1 MALQKTLCQLHILL
15 SMLHFLLFIVH
26 LPILSGKKTTIRS
39 FFPTFALLTY
49 WDTMKTYLRKV
60 FLILLGWCCMI
71 QVVAQT
77 GKFYSTNNELSSS
90 LINQIFQDKK
100 GFIWIATEYGLNR
113 FDGLRF
119 LNYKHV
125 SGDSTSIKNNYVR
138 TLFEDSRQNLLVGCI
153 DGLMKYDSE
162 TDAFEEI
169 PMMRTGKRV
178 YPHIT
183 QMQKL
188 SNGEIWIATTGQG
201 VFRLDEERQQAFSID
216 VLMRQAVNYNFQSNL
231 YEDSRHNIWIGTEGH
246 GLVCYQ
252 PATQKVRVFRS
263 PEINDNYV
271 SAIAEDSYGNLFI
284 GTQKQGLSR
293 YDYERD
299 RFIPVPYD
307 GEGELSVYCL
317 TLLDGRLLIG
327 TDGQGLKTYNQ
338 SAGKIEDYSINSAP
352 LDFSEGKIHA
362 ILEDRDKNLW
372 LGLFQKGIALIPRQ
386 ENPFEYYGN
395 KSIYYNPIGQGCVM
409 SIIQD
414 SNNHLWVSAD
424 NEGVFQLDAG
434 GQRLRHYRPGSSPRS
449 VANTIMC
456 MYEDT
461 NGDFW
466 LGSYT
471 RGLAKL
477 NRRTGECEYP
487 LTIDNEK
494 IYSITEDRHKN
505 LYIATSGS
513 GFYRY
518 NLLTKELKHYESSK
532 DETGDLT
539 RNELANDWLNYIFC
553 DSEGLIW
560 IGHYRGI
567 SCFNPVNES
576 FVNYRNVNAMIVD
589 RVGYVLQE
597 DHAGNIWAGTNDGLY
612 RFNKQ
617 TEELKCFNVSDG
629 LPNNVICGLCEDEEH
644 NLWISTYMGICKY
657 NASDNRFIN
666 FYAGD
671 GLQGNDF
678 THGAFYKDRAGKI
691 YFGGINGITGFLPSS
706 IGSVHKDMKVWIT
719 DFSIFNQPVRKNTRS
734 GKHTVIYTSV
744 LDANVF
750 QLAHYDNTFSIMF
763 STLQYNTPEQISYQ
777 YKIEELSN
785 QWLSTEPGVNRVTYN
800 NLPPGKYTFHV
811 RALSHGNFSDV
822 RTVKILITPPW
833 YEMWWAYCI
842 YAFLFGLLVVGVVN
856 YILSRMRHRREI
868 MKREHAEQLN
878 EAKLQFFINISHE
891 IRTPMTLII
900 NPLEKLLAEKKGGEL
915 QKTYLMI
922 YRNAQR
928 ILRLI
933 NQLMDIRKLDKGQ
946 MFMKFRETD
955 MVGFIDDVMLTFDY
969 LARKKKIRFTFE
981 HEMPMLKVW
990 IDLNNFDK
998 ILMNIFSNAFK
1009 YTPEE
1014 GEIAVKLSTG
1024 RDSTRRDPLKD
1035 YFEIT
1040 VTDTGIGLDRDKME
1054 RIFERFYQIDND
1066 VTKSNFG
1073 TGIGLH
1079 LSHSLVELHHGIIL
1093 AENREDAPGSC
1104 FTIRIPLG
1112 SAHLRTDE
1120 LEDVDALSN
1129 APSAIVV
1136 KPEKPVFEEV
1146 MEEEEDAEDKK
1157 AVKAKNRLRILI
1169 VEDEEEILS
1178 YLKEELEAEYR
1189 ILTSKNGKE
1198 AFDRVLADAPD
1209 LVISDV
1215 MMPEMDGLTLCRKM
1229 KQNTNVNH
1237 VPVILLTAKSK
1248 PEDTM
1253 EGMATGTDAYMVK
1266 PFNTELLK
1274 STIANLIANRRLLK
1288 SKFSGAQQ
1296 QEDKVQK
1303 LSMKSADEILM
1314 GKIMKVVN
1322 ENLSNPELNAEML
1335 AVNVGLSRVHVHRKL
1350 KELTNLSAR
1359 DFIKNIRLQQA
1370 AALLKEKKLTVSE
1383 VAYATGYTNLSHFS
1397 SSFKEAYGISPKE
1410 YMQARGGES
1419 Q

>member
-1 MALQKTLCQLHILL
+1 MKTAPNKAPLIV
-15 SMLHFLLFIVH
+15 LLFCLVV
-26 LPILSGKKTTIRS
+26 LPL
-39 FFPTFALLTY
+39 A
-49 WDTMKTYLRKV
+49 
-60 FLILLGWCCMI
+60 
-71 QVVAQT
+71 AQT

-90 LINQIFQDKK
+90 LINQIFQDKR

-119 LNYKHV
+119 SNYKHM

-138 TLFEDSRQNLLVGCI
+138 TLYEDSRQNLLVGCI

-162 TDAFEEI
+162 TDTFREI
-169 PMMRTGKRV
+169 PMIRAGKQV
-178 YPHIT
+178 FPHVT

-188 SNGEIWIATTGQG
+188 HNGEIWAVTTGQG
-201 VFRLDEERQQAFSID
+201 IFRLDEEKQQAVSID
-216 VLMRQAVNYNFQSNL
+216 AIMKQVNYNFQSNL
-231 YEDSRHNIWIGTEGH
+231 YEDSDYNIWIGTEGH
-246 GLVCYQ
+246 GLICYL
-252 PATQKVRVFRS
+252 PATQEVRIFRY
-263 PEINDNYV
+263 PAINDNYV
-271 SAIAEDSYGNLFI
+271 SAIGEDKYGNLFI
-284 GTQKQGLSR
+284 GTQKHGLSR
-293 YDYERD
+293 YDREQN
-299 RFIPVPYD
+299 RFVPVPYT
-307 GEGELSVYCL
+307 GSEELSIYCL
-317 TLLDGRLLIG
+317 TLVDDHLLIG
-327 TDGQGLKTYNQ
+327 TDGQGLKTYNRMT
-338 SAGKIEDYSINSAP
+338 GKIEDYSINSAP

-372 LGLFQKGIALIPRQ
+372 VGLFQKGIVLIPKQ

-409 SIIQD
+409 SIYQD
-414 SNNHLWVSAD
+414 SNHHLWVAAD
-424 NEGVFQLDAG
+424 NEGVFELDAEG
-434 GQRLRHYRPGSSPRS
+434 RRLRHYQPGNNPRS
-449 VANTIMC
+449 MANTIMC

-487 LTIDNEK
+487 LPVDNEK
-494 IYSITEDRHKN
+494 IFSIAEDRHKN
-505 LYIATSGS
+505 LYIATFGS
-513 GFYRY
+513 GFYQY
-518 NLLTKELKHYESSK
+518 NLVTKELKHYESSK

-539 RNELANDWLNYIFC
+539 RNELANDWVNYIFC
-553 DSEGLIW
+553 DSEGMIW
-560 IGHYRGI
+560 LGHYKGI
-567 SCFNPVNES
+567 SCFNPANES
-576 FVNYRNVNAMIVD
+576 FINYRKVNTLVED
-589 RVGYVLQE
+589 RVGYVVQE
-597 DHAGNIWAGTNDGLY
+597 DHAGNIWAGTTDGLY
-612 RFNKQ
+612 CFNKK
-617 TEELKCFNVSDG
+617 TDELTCFTVADG
-629 LPNNVICGLCEDEEH
+629 LPNNVICGICEDEEH
-644 NLWISTYMGICKY
+644 NMWISTYMGICKY
-657 NASDNRFIN
+657 DAKTGRYIN
-666 FYAGD
+666 YYAGD
-671 GLQGNDF
+671 GLQGNEF
-678 THGAFYKDRAGKI
+678 THGAFYKDEAGKV
-691 YFGGINGITGFLPSS
+691 YFGGINGITYFQPSS
-706 IGSVHKDMKVWIT
+706 IGSVLKDTKVWIT

-734 GKHTVIYTSV
+734 GRHTVIYTSV
-744 LDANVF
+744 PDANMF
-750 QLAHYDNTFSIMF
+750 QLAHYDNTFSIVF
-763 STLQYNTPEQISYQ
+763 STLQYNNPEQISYQ

-800 NLPPGKYTFHV
+800 NLLPGKYTFHV
-811 RALSHGNFSDV
+811 RALSHGNLSEI

-842 YAFLFGLLVVGVVN
+842 YAFLFGLLVLGIVN

-900 NPLEKLLAEKKGGEL
+900 NPLEKLLAEKKGGEV

-969 LARKKKIRFTFE
+969 MARKKKIRFSFE
-981 HEMPMLKVW
+981 HVMPQLKVW
-990 IDLNNFDK
+990 VDMNNFDK

-1009 YTPEE
+1009 YTPEQ
-1014 GEIAVKLSTG
+1014 GEITVTLSTG
-1024 RDSTRRDPLKD
+1024 RDSTRRDPLKE

-1040 VTDTGIGLDRDKME
+1040 VTDNGIGLDREKIE

-1079 LSHSLVELHHGIIL
+1079 LSRSLVELHHGIIL
-1093 AENREDAPGSC
+1093 AENREDAPGSR
-1104 FTIRIPLG
+1104 FIIRIPLG

-1120 LEDVDALSN
+1120 LEDVE
-1129 APSAIVV
+1129 AIITPHTVLV
-1136 KPEKPVFEEV
+1136 KPEKTDLEGAF
-1146 MEEEEDAEDKK
+1146 EEEEDEESKK
-1157 AVKAKNRLRILI
+1157 AGKSKNRMRILI

-1178 YLKEELEAEYR
+1178 YLKEELEGDYR
-1189 ILTSKNGKE
+1189 IMTRKNGRE
-1198 AFDRVLADAPD
+1198 AYDTILADTPD
-1209 LVISDV
+1209 LVISDI
-1215 MMPEMDGLTLCRKM
+1215 MMPEMDGLSLCRKI

-1253 EGMATGTDAYMVK
+1253 EGMATGADAYMVK

-1274 STIANLIANRRLLK
+1274 STIANLIANRKLLK

-1314 GKIMKVVN
+1314 SKIMKVIN
-1322 ENLSNPELNAEML
+1322 ENLSNPDLNVEML
-1335 AVNVGLSRVHVHRKL
+1335 AANVGLSRVHVHRKL

-1397 SSFKEAYGISPKE
+1397 SSFKEVHGMSPKE
-1410 YMQARGGES
+1410 YMLTHQG
-1419 Q
+1419 

>member
-1 MALQKTLCQLHILL
+1 
-15 SMLHFLLFIVH
+15 
-26 LPILSGKKTTIRS
+26 
-39 FFPTFALLTY
+39 
-49 WDTMKTYLRKV
+49 MKTAPNKAP
-60 FLILLGWCCMI
+60 LIVLLLCL
-71 QVVAQT
+71 VVLPLAAQT

-90 LINQIFQDKK
+90 LINQIFQDKR

-119 LNYKHV
+119 SNYKHV
-125 SGDSTSIKNNYVR
+125 SGNSTSIKNNYVR

-162 TDAFEEI
+162 TDTFREI
-169 PMMRTGKRV
+169 PMIRAGKRV
-178 YPHIT
+178 FPHIT

-188 SNGEIWIATTGQG
+188 HNGEIWVVTTGQG
-201 VFRLDEERQQAFSID
+201 IFRLDEEKQQAESID
-216 VLMRQAVNYNFQSNL
+216 AIMRQVNYNFQSNL
-231 YEDSRHNIWIGTEGH
+231 YEDSHYNIWIGTEGH
-246 GLVCYQ
+246 GLICYL
-252 PATQKVRVFRS
+252 PDTQEVRVFRY
-263 PEINDNYV
+263 PVINDNYV
-271 SAIAEDSYGNLFI
+271 SAIGEDKYGNLFI
-284 GTQKQGLSR
+284 GTQKHGLSR
-293 YDYERD
+293 YEREQN
-299 RFIPVPYD
+299 RFVPVPYMG
-307 GEGELSVYCL
+307 GEELSIYCL
-317 TLLDGRLLIG
+317 TLVDDRLLIG
-327 TDGQGLKTYNQ
+327 TDGQGLKTYNRMT
-338 SAGKIEDYSINSAP
+338 GKIEDYSINSAP
-352 LDFSEGKIHA
+352 LDFSEGKIHT
-362 ILEDRDKNLW
+362 IMEDRDKNLW
-372 LGLFQKGIALIPRQ
+372 VGLFQKGIVLMPKQ

-395 KSIYYNPIGQGCVM
+395 KSIHYNPIGQGCVM
-409 SIIQD
+409 SIYQD
-414 SNNHLWVSAD
+414 SNRHLWVGAD
-424 NEGVFQLDAG
+424 NEGIFELDAEG
-434 GQRLRHYRPGSSPRS
+434 RRLRHYQPGNNPRS
-449 VANTIMC
+449 MANTIMC

-487 LTIDNEK
+487 LPVDNEK
-494 IYSITEDRHKN
+494 IFSITEDRHKN
-505 LYIATSGS
+505 LYIATFGS
-513 GFYRY
+513 GFYQY
-518 NLLTKELKHYESSK
+518 NLVTKELKHYESSK

-539 RNELANDWLNYIFC
+539 RNELANDWVNYIFC
-553 DSEGLIW
+553 DSEGMIW
-560 IGHYRGI
+560 LGHYKGI

-576 FVNYRNVNAMIVD
+576 FINYRKVNTLVED
-589 RVGYVLQE
+589 RVGYVVQE
-597 DHAGNIWAGTNDGLY
+597 DHAGNIWAGTTDGLY
-612 RFNKQ
+612 CFNKK
-617 TEELKCFNVSDG
+617 TDELTCFTVADG
-629 LPNNVICGLCEDEEH
+629 LPNNVICGICEDEEH
-644 NLWISTYMGICKY
+644 NMWISTYMGICKY
-657 NASDNRFIN
+657 DAKTGRYIN
-666 FYAGD
+666 YYAGD
-671 GLQGNDF
+671 GLQGNEF
-678 THGAFYKDRAGKI
+678 THGAFYKDEAGKV
-691 YFGGINGITGFLPSS
+691 YFGGINGITYFQPSS
-706 IGSVHKDMKVWIT
+706 IESVLKDTKVWIT

-734 GKHTVIYTSV
+734 GRHTVIYTSV
-744 LDANVF
+744 PDANMF
-750 QLAHYDNTFSIMF
+750 QLAHYDNTFSIVF
-763 STLQYNTPEQISYQ
+763 STLQYNNPEQISYQ

-800 NLPPGKYTFHV
+800 NLLPGKYTFHV
-811 RALSHGNFSDV
+811 RALSHGNLSEI

-842 YAFLFGLLVVGVVN
+842 YAFLFGLLVLGIVN

-900 NPLEKLLAEKKGGEL
+900 NPLEKLLAEKKGGEV

-969 LARKKKIRFTFE
+969 MARKKKIHFSFE
-981 HEMPMLKVW
+981 HVMPQLKVW
-990 IDLNNFDK
+990 VDMNNFDK

-1009 YTPEE
+1009 YTPEQ
-1014 GEIAVKLSTG
+1014 GEITVILSTG
-1024 RDSTRRDPLKD
+1024 RDSTRCDPLKE

-1040 VTDTGIGLDRDKME
+1040 VTDNGIGLDREKIE

-1079 LSHSLVELHHGIIL
+1079 LSRSLVELHHGIIL
-1093 AENREDAPGSC
+1093 AENREDAPGSR
-1104 FTIRIPLG
+1104 FIIRIPLG

-1120 LEDVDALSN
+1120 LEDVEAVITPHTVL
-1129 APSAIVV
+1129 V
-1136 KPEKPVFEEV
+1136 KPEKTDLEEAF
-1146 MEEEEDAEDKK
+1146 EEEEDEESKK
-1157 AVKAKNRLRILI
+1157 AGKSKNRMRILI

-1178 YLKEELEAEYR
+1178 YLKEELEGDYR
-1189 ILTSKNGKE
+1189 IMTRKNGRE
-1198 AFDRVLADAPD
+1198 AYDTILADTPD
-1209 LVISDV
+1209 LVISDI
-1215 MMPEMDGLTLCRKM
+1215 MMPEMDGLSLCRKI

-1253 EGMATGTDAYMVK
+1253 EGMATGADAYMVK

-1274 STIANLIANRRLLK
+1274 STIANLIANRKLLK

-1314 GKIMKVVN
+1314 SKIMKVIN
-1322 ENLSNPELNAEML
+1322 ENLSNPDLNVEML
-1335 AVNVGLSRVHVHRKL
+1335 ATNVGLSRVHVHRKL

-1397 SSFKEAYGISPKE
+1397 SSFKEVHGMSPKE
-1410 YMQARGGES
+1410 YMLAHQG
-1419 Q
+1419 

>member
-1 MALQKTLCQLHILL
+1 MKTAPNKAPLIV
-15 SMLHFLLFIVH
+15 LLFCLVV
-26 LPILSGKKTTIRS
+26 LPL
-39 FFPTFALLTY
+39 A
-49 WDTMKTYLRKV
+49 
-60 FLILLGWCCMI
+60 
-71 QVVAQT
+71 AQT

-90 LINQIFQDKK
+90 LINQIFQDKR

-119 LNYKHV
+119 SNYKHM

-138 TLFEDSRQNLLVGCI
+138 TLYEDSRQNLLVGCI

-162 TDAFEEI
+162 TDTFREI
-169 PMMRTGKRV
+169 PMIRAGKQV
-178 YPHIT
+178 FPHVT

-188 SNGEIWIATTGQG
+188 HNGEIWAVTTGQG
-201 VFRLDEERQQAFSID
+201 IFRLDEEKQQAVSID
-216 VLMRQAVNYNFQSNL
+216 AIMKQVNYNFQSNL
-231 YEDSRHNIWIGTEGH
+231 YEDSDYNIWIGTEGH
-246 GLVCYQ
+246 GLICYL
-252 PATQKVRVFRS
+252 PATQEVRIFRY
-263 PEINDNYV
+263 PAINDNYV
-271 SAIAEDSYGNLFI
+271 SAIGEDKYGNLFI
-284 GTQKQGLSR
+284 GTQKHGLSR
-293 YDYERD
+293 YDREQN
-299 RFIPVPYD
+299 RFVPVPYT
-307 GEGELSVYCL
+307 GSEELSIYCL
-317 TLLDGRLLIG
+317 TLVDDHLLIG
-327 TDGQGLKTYNQ
+327 TDGQGLKTYNRMT
-338 SAGKIEDYSINSAP
+338 GKIEDYSINSAP

-372 LGLFQKGIALIPRQ
+372 VGLFQKGIVLIPKQ

-409 SIIQD
+409 SIYQD
-414 SNNHLWVSAD
+414 SNHHLWVAAD
-424 NEGVFQLDAG
+424 NEGVFELDAEG
-434 GQRLRHYRPGSSPRS
+434 RRLRHYQPGNNPRS
-449 VANTIMC
+449 MANTIMC

-487 LTIDNEK
+487 LPVDNEK
-494 IYSITEDRHKN
+494 IFSIAEDRHKN
-505 LYIATSGS
+505 LYITTFGS
-513 GFYRY
+513 GFYQY
-518 NLLTKELKHYESSK
+518 NLVTKELKHYESSK

-539 RNELANDWLNYIFC
+539 RNELANDWVNYIFC
-553 DSEGLIW
+553 DSEGMIW
-560 IGHYRGI
+560 LGHYKGI
-567 SCFNPVNES
+567 SCFNPANES
-576 FVNYRNVNAMIVD
+576 FINYRKVNTLVED
-589 RVGYVLQE
+589 RVGYVVQE
-597 DHAGNIWAGTNDGLY
+597 DHAGNIWAGTTDGLY
-612 RFNKQ
+612 CFNKK
-617 TEELKCFNVSDG
+617 TDELTCFTVADG
-629 LPNNVICGLCEDEEH
+629 LPNNVICGICEDEEH
-644 NLWISTYMGICKY
+644 NMWISTYMGICKY
-657 NASDNRFIN
+657 DAKTGRYIN
-666 FYAGD
+666 YYAGD
-671 GLQGNDF
+671 GLQGNEF
-678 THGAFYKDRAGKI
+678 THGAFYKDEAGKV
-691 YFGGINGITGFLPSS
+691 YFGGINGITYFQPSS
-706 IGSVHKDMKVWIT
+706 IGSVLKDTKVWIT

-734 GKHTVIYTSV
+734 GRHTVIYTSV
-744 LDANVF
+744 PDANMF
-750 QLAHYDNTFSIMF
+750 QLAHYDNTFSIVF
-763 STLQYNTPEQISYQ
+763 STLQYNNPEQISYQ

-800 NLPPGKYTFHV
+800 NLLPGKYTFHV
-811 RALSHGNFSDV
+811 RALSHGNLSEI

-842 YAFLFGLLVVGVVN
+842 YAFLFGLLVLGIVN

-900 NPLEKLLAEKKGGEL
+900 NPLEKLLAEKKGGEV

-969 LARKKKIRFTFE
+969 MARKKKIRFSFE
-981 HEMPMLKVW
+981 HVMPQLKVW
-990 IDLNNFDK
+990 VDMNNFDK

-1009 YTPEE
+1009 YTPEQ
-1014 GEIAVKLSTG
+1014 GEITVTLSTG
-1024 RDSTRRDPLKD
+1024 RDSTRRDPLKE

-1040 VTDTGIGLDRDKME
+1040 VTDNGIGLDREKIE

-1079 LSHSLVELHHGIIL
+1079 LSRSLVELHHGIIL
-1093 AENREDAPGSC
+1093 AENREDAPGSR
-1104 FTIRIPLG
+1104 FIIRIPLG

-1120 LEDVDALSN
+1120 LEDVE
-1129 APSAIVV
+1129 AIITPHTVLV
-1136 KPEKPVFEEV
+1136 KPEKTDLEGAF
-1146 MEEEEDAEDKK
+1146 EEEEDEESKK
-1157 AVKAKNRLRILI
+1157 AGKSKNRMRILI

-1178 YLKEELEAEYR
+1178 YLKEELEGDYR
-1189 ILTSKNGKE
+1189 IMTRKNGRE
-1198 AFDRVLADAPD
+1198 AYDTILADTPD
-1209 LVISDV
+1209 LVISDI
-1215 MMPEMDGLTLCRKM
+1215 MMPEMDGLSLCRKI

-1253 EGMATGTDAYMVK
+1253 EGMATGADAYMVK

-1274 STIANLIANRRLLK
+1274 STIANLIANRKLLK

-1314 GKIMKVVN
+1314 SKIMKVIN
-1322 ENLSNPELNAEML
+1322 ENLSNPDLNVEML
-1335 AVNVGLSRVHVHRKL
+1335 AANVGLSRVHVHRKL

-1397 SSFKEAYGISPKE
+1397 SSFKEVHGMSPKE
-1410 YMQARGGES
+1410 YMLAHQG
-1419 Q
+1419 

>member
-1 MALQKTLCQLHILL
+1 MKTAPNKAPLIV
-15 SMLHFLLFIVH
+15 LLFCLVV
-26 LPILSGKKTTIRS
+26 LPL
-39 FFPTFALLTY
+39 A
-49 WDTMKTYLRKV
+49 
-60 FLILLGWCCMI
+60 
-71 QVVAQT
+71 AQT

-90 LINQIFQDKK
+90 LINQIFQDKR

-119 LNYKHV
+119 SNYKHM

-138 TLFEDSRQNLLVGCI
+138 TLYEDSRQNLLVGCI

-162 TDAFEEI
+162 TDTFREI
-169 PMMRTGKRV
+169 PMIRAGKQV
-178 YPHIT
+178 FPHVT

-188 SNGEIWIATTGQG
+188 HNGEIWAVTTGQG
-201 VFRLDEERQQAFSID
+201 IFRLDEEKQQAVSID
-216 VLMRQAVNYNFQSNL
+216 AIMKQVNYNFQSNL
-231 YEDSRHNIWIGTEGH
+231 YEDSDYNIWIGTEGH
-246 GLVCYQ
+246 GLICYL
-252 PATQKVRVFRS
+252 PATQEVRIFRY
-263 PEINDNYV
+263 PAINDNYV
-271 SAIAEDSYGNLFI
+271 SAIGEDKYGNLFI
-284 GTQKQGLSR
+284 GTQKHGLSR
-293 YDYERD
+293 YDREQN
-299 RFIPVPYD
+299 RFVPVPYT
-307 GEGELSVYCL
+307 GSEELSIYCL
-317 TLLDGRLLIG
+317 TLVDDHLLIG
-327 TDGQGLKTYNQ
+327 TDGQGLKTYNRMT
-338 SAGKIEDYSINSAP
+338 GKIEDYSINSAP

-372 LGLFQKGIALIPRQ
+372 VGLFQKGIVLIPKQ

-409 SIIQD
+409 SIYQD
-414 SNNHLWVSAD
+414 SNHHLWVAAD
-424 NEGVFQLDAG
+424 NEGVFELDAEG
-434 GQRLRHYRPGSSPRS
+434 RRLRHYQPGNNPRS
-449 VANTIMC
+449 MANTIMC

-487 LTIDNEK
+487 LPVDNEK
-494 IYSITEDRHKN
+494 IFSIAEDRHKN
-505 LYIATSGS
+505 LYIATFGS
-513 GFYRY
+513 GFYQY
-518 NLLTKELKHYESSK
+518 NLVTKELKHYESSK

-539 RNELANDWLNYIFC
+539 RNELANDWVNYIFC
-553 DSEGLIW
+553 DSEGMIW
-560 IGHYRGI
+560 LGHYKGI
-567 SCFNPVNES
+567 SCFNPANES
-576 FVNYRNVNAMIVD
+576 FINYRKVNTLVED
-589 RVGYVLQE
+589 RVGYVVQE
-597 DHAGNIWAGTNDGLY
+597 DHAGNIWAGTTDGLY
-612 RFNKQ
+612 CFNKK
-617 TEELKCFNVSDG
+617 TDELTCFTVADG
-629 LPNNVICGLCEDEEH
+629 LPNNVICGICEDEEH
-644 NLWISTYMGICKY
+644 NMWISTYMGICKY
-657 NASDNRFIN
+657 DAKTGRYIN
-666 FYAGD
+666 YYAGD
-671 GLQGNDF
+671 GLQGNEF
-678 THGAFYKDRAGKI
+678 THGAFYKDEAGKV
-691 YFGGINGITGFLPSS
+691 YFGGINGITYFQPSS
-706 IGSVHKDMKVWIT
+706 IGSVLKDTKVWIT

-734 GKHTVIYTSV
+734 GRHTVIYTSV
-744 LDANVF
+744 PDANMF
-750 QLAHYDNTFSIMF
+750 QLAHYDNTFSIVF
-763 STLQYNTPEQISYQ
+763 STLQYNNPEQISYQ

-800 NLPPGKYTFHV
+800 NLLPGKYTFHV
-811 RALSHGNFSDV
+811 RALSHGNLSEI

-842 YAFLFGLLVVGVVN
+842 YAFLFGLLVLGIVN

-900 NPLEKLLAEKKGGEL
+900 NPLEKLLAEKKGGEV

-969 LARKKKIRFTFE
+969 MARKKKIRFSFE
-981 HEMPMLKVW
+981 HVMPQLKVW
-990 IDLNNFDK
+990 VDMNNFDK

-1009 YTPEE
+1009 YTPEQ
-1014 GEIAVKLSTG
+1014 GEITVTLSTG
-1024 RDSTRRDPLKD
+1024 RDSTRRDLLKE

-1040 VTDTGIGLDRDKME
+1040 VTDNGIGLDREKIE

-1079 LSHSLVELHHGIIL
+1079 LSRSLVELHHGIIL
-1093 AENREDAPGSC
+1093 AENREDAPGSR
-1104 FTIRIPLG
+1104 FIIRIPLG

-1120 LEDVDALSN
+1120 LEDVE
-1129 APSAIVV
+1129 AIITPHTVLV
-1136 KPEKPVFEEV
+1136 KPEKTDLEGAF
-1146 MEEEEDAEDKK
+1146 EEEEDEESKK
-1157 AVKAKNRLRILI
+1157 AGKSKNRMRILI

-1178 YLKEELEAEYR
+1178 YLKEELEGDYR
-1189 ILTSKNGKE
+1189 IMTRKNGRE
-1198 AFDRVLADAPD
+1198 AYDTILADTPD
-1209 LVISDV
+1209 LVISDI
-1215 MMPEMDGLTLCRKM
+1215 MMPEMDGLSLCRKI

-1253 EGMATGTDAYMVK
+1253 EGMATGADAYMVK

-1274 STIANLIANRRLLK
+1274 STIANLIANRKLLK

-1314 GKIMKVVN
+1314 SKIMKVIN
-1322 ENLSNPELNAEML
+1322 ENLSNPDLNVEML
-1335 AVNVGLSRVHVHRKL
+1335 AANVGLSRVHVHRKL

-1397 SSFKEAYGISPKE
+1397 SSFKEVHGMSPKE
-1410 YMQARGGES
+1410 YMLAHQG
-1419 Q
+1419 

>member
-1 MALQKTLCQLHILL
+1 MKTAPNKAPLIV
-15 SMLHFLLFIVH
+15 LLFCLVV
-26 LPILSGKKTTIRS
+26 LPL
-39 FFPTFALLTY
+39 A
-49 WDTMKTYLRKV
+49 
-60 FLILLGWCCMI
+60 
-71 QVVAQT
+71 AQT

-90 LINQIFQDKK
+90 LINQIFQDKR

-119 LNYKHV
+119 SNYKHM

-138 TLFEDSRQNLLVGCI
+138 TLYEDSRQNLLVGCI

-162 TDAFEEI
+162 TDTFREI
-169 PMMRTGKRV
+169 PMIRAGKQV
-178 YPHIT
+178 FPHVT

-188 SNGEIWIATTGQG
+188 HNGEIWAVTTGQG
-201 VFRLDEERQQAFSID
+201 IFRLDEEKQQAVSID
-216 VLMRQAVNYNFQSNL
+216 AIMKQVNYNFQSNL
-231 YEDSRHNIWIGTEGH
+231 YEDSDYNIWIGTEGH
-246 GLVCYQ
+246 GLICYL
-252 PATQKVRVFRS
+252 PATQEVRIFRY
-263 PEINDNYV
+263 PAINDNYV
-271 SAIAEDSYGNLFI
+271 SAIGEDKYGNLFI
-284 GTQKQGLSR
+284 GTQKHGLSR
-293 YDYERD
+293 YDREQN
-299 RFIPVPYD
+299 RFVPVPYT
-307 GEGELSVYCL
+307 GSEELSIYCL
-317 TLLDGRLLIG
+317 TLVDDHLLIG
-327 TDGQGLKTYNQ
+327 TDGQGLKTYNRMT
-338 SAGKIEDYSINSAP
+338 GKIEDYSINSAP

-372 LGLFQKGIALIPRQ
+372 VGLFQKGIVLIPKQ

-409 SIIQD
+409 SIYQD
-414 SNNHLWVSAD
+414 SNHHLWVAAD
-424 NEGVFQLDAG
+424 NEGVFELDAEG
-434 GQRLRHYRPGSSPRS
+434 RRLRHYQPGNNPRS
-449 VANTIMC
+449 MANTIMC

-487 LTIDNEK
+487 LPVDNEK
-494 IYSITEDRHKN
+494 IFSIAEDRHKN
-505 LYIATSGS
+505 LYIATFGS
-513 GFYRY
+513 GFYQY
-518 NLLTKELKHYESSK
+518 NLVTKELKHYESSK

-539 RNELANDWLNYIFC
+539 RNELANDWVNYIFC
-553 DSEGLIW
+553 DSEGMIW
-560 IGHYRGI
+560 LGHYKGI
-567 SCFNPVNES
+567 SCFNPANES
-576 FVNYRNVNAMIVD
+576 FINYRKVNTLVED
-589 RVGYVLQE
+589 RVGYVVQE
-597 DHAGNIWAGTNDGLY
+597 DHAGNIWAGTTDGLY
-612 RFNKQ
+612 CFNKK
-617 TEELKCFNVSDG
+617 TDELTCFTVADG
-629 LPNNVICGLCEDEEH
+629 LPNNVICGICEDEEH
-644 NLWISTYMGICKY
+644 NMWISTYMGICKY
-657 NASDNRFIN
+657 DAKTGRYIN
-666 FYAGD
+666 YYAGD
-671 GLQGNDF
+671 GLQGNEF
-678 THGAFYKDRAGKI
+678 THGAFYKDEAGKV
-691 YFGGINGITGFLPSS
+691 YFGGINGITYFQPSS
-706 IGSVHKDMKVWIT
+706 IGSVLKDTKVWIT

-734 GKHTVIYTSV
+734 GRHTVIYTSV
-744 LDANVF
+744 PDANMF
-750 QLAHYDNTFSIMF
+750 QLAHYDNTFSIVF
-763 STLQYNTPEQISYQ
+763 STLQYNNPEQISYQ

-800 NLPPGKYTFHV
+800 NLLPGKYTFHV
-811 RALSHGNFSDV
+811 RALSHGNLSEI

-842 YAFLFGLLVVGVVN
+842 YAFLFGLLVLGIVN

-900 NPLEKLLAEKKGGEL
+900 NPLEKLLAEKKGGEV

-969 LARKKKIRFTFE
+969 MARKKKIHFCFE
-981 HEMPMLKVW
+981 HVMPQLKVW
-990 IDLNNFDK
+990 VDMNNFDK

-1009 YTPEE
+1009 YTPEQ
-1014 GEIAVKLSTG
+1014 GEITVTLSTG
-1024 RDSTRRDPLKD
+1024 RDSTRRDPLKE

-1040 VTDTGIGLDRDKME
+1040 VTDNGIGLDREKIE

-1079 LSHSLVELHHGIIL
+1079 LSRSLVELHHGIIL
-1093 AENREDAPGSC
+1093 AENREDAPGSR
-1104 FTIRIPLG
+1104 FIIRIPLG

-1120 LEDVDALSN
+1120 LEDVE
-1129 APSAIVV
+1129 AIITPHTVLV
-1136 KPEKPVFEEV
+1136 KPEKTDLEGAF
-1146 MEEEEDAEDKK
+1146 EEEEDEESKK
-1157 AVKAKNRLRILI
+1157 AGKSKNRMRILI

-1178 YLKEELEAEYR
+1178 YLKEELEGDYR
-1189 ILTSKNGKE
+1189 IMTRKNGRE
-1198 AFDRVLADAPD
+1198 AYDTILADTPD
-1209 LVISDV
+1209 LVISDI
-1215 MMPEMDGLTLCRKM
+1215 MMPEMDGLSLCRKI

-1253 EGMATGTDAYMVK
+1253 EGMATGADAYMVK

-1274 STIANLIANRRLLK
+1274 STIANLIANRKLLK

-1314 GKIMKVVN
+1314 SKIMKVIN
-1322 ENLSNPELNAEML
+1322 ENLSNPDLNVEML
-1335 AVNVGLSRVHVHRKL
+1335 AANVGLSRVHVHRKL

-1397 SSFKEAYGISPKE
+1397 SSFKEVHGMSPKE
-1410 YMQARGGES
+1410 YMLAHQG
-1419 Q
+1419 